1 MDDLHD
7 RPRGL
12 PGRRR
17 PGPRGA
23 PPGADATELL
33 GRIVPDRVAALA
45 PSSGW
50 RIYTIGS
57 SLPGLDPA
65 TYRLEIAGA
74 VERPVTYTLADLR
87 GLPRATQV
95 SDFHCVTGRSV
106 DDVRWAC
113 PRRQALAA
121 RCAGAAGP
129 VQRGADL
136 LTLGSVGLLVGHLY
150 LAVIHPTTRH
160 SLRGMTLGDVREDW
174 AHAHHPKWVE
184 QERSLRDGL

>member
-33 GRIVPDRVAALA
+33 ARIVPDRVAALA

-95 SDFHCVTGRSV
+95 SDFHCVTG
-106 DDVRWAC
+106 
-113 PRRQALAA
+113 
-121 RCAGAAGP
+121 GAWTTCAGP
-129 VQRGADL
+129 VCAFATCSPRPARSPRRGRLVARRNLVKNLHL
-136 LTLGSVGLLVGHLY
+136 LAAVAWMLALAMVLVVGNR
-150 LAVIHPTTRH
+150 A
-160 SLRGMTLGDVREDW
+160 
-174 AHAHHPKWVE
+174 
-184 QERSLRDGL
+184 RDDRRWLPGARAPQGRFNAGQTC